1 MIELLSKSLEG
12 SIIKEVKRATI
23 HLRGSALED
32 EAVGEHGV
40 PRDDLAVAGSGNGN
54 MKKVLET
61 KINKS
66 EINEYL
72 KGKSSKKDTEVLMRQ
87 VSILHK

>member
-1 MIELLSKSLEG
+1 M
-12 SIIKEVKRATI
+12 
-23 HLRGSALED
+23 RGSALED
-32 EAVGEHGV
+32 DAVGDHGV
-40 PRDDLAVAGSGNGN
+40 PRDDLAAAGSGNL
-54 MKKVLET
+54 KKVLET
-61 KINKS
+61 KINKT